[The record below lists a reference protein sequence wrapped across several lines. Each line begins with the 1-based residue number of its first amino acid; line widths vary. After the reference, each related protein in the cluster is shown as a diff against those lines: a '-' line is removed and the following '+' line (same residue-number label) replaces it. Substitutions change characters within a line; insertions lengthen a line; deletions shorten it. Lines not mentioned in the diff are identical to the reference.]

1 MIRLVY
7 SFAHLSSKSE
17 YRLALNFWSVL
28 LLITTFCGRVPTYLQ
43 VVTKQKGVC
52 DNQVAHDIKP
62 SHSQGSTSFPLFFL
76 TFWFPWKD
84 RPPNICISS
93 KPYILDSD
101 GVWSIP
107 FHFVSSC
114 VIDELCMYVYH
125 NLDLNILLF
134 LWPPIVKF
142 QFEKYLNIFLLLVG
156 FGRLLSKWPN
166 FTKTME
172 WNKTGAPFYNIIILH
187 CTCWA

>member
-1 MIRLVY
+1 MIIRWRTTSNPATAKGQHPFP
-7 SFAHLSSKSE
+7 SFFSLS
-17 YRLALNFWSVL
+17 
-28 LLITTFCGRVPTYLQ
+28 
-43 VVTKQKGVC
+43 
-52 DNQVAHDIKP
+52 D
-62 SHSQGSTSFPLFFL
+62 FL
-76 TFWFPWKD
+76 ERD
-84 RPPNICISS
+84 RPPNIFLSP
-93 KPYILDSD
+93 KPSTLDSD

-114 VIDELCMYVYH
+114 VIDELCMYH

-134 LWPPIVKF
+134 LWLMPPIFKF